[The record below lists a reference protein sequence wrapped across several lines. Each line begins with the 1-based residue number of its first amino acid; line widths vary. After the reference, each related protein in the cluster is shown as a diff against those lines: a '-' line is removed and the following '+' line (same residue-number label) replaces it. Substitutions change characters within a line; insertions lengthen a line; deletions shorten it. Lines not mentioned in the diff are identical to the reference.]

1 MSGPTT
7 LRPSSLRRRFV
18 LSELVLLATLAIV
31 AGACSTS
38 PSGHEAVQR
47 SNPSRSTTTAT
58 TAPTTTTTIV
68 PTTTTVAPTTR
79 PSSTEGSLPA
89 TTSTTPTTTSTPES
103 LTQLFGKV
111 WQQIPTRSRVVA
123 LTFDAGANGNGVPAI
138 LSSLRS
144 AGVPA
149 TFFLTGAFTKSFPD
163 LARSIVQGGYLVGD
177 HTVDHPHLP
186 SLSDAMVAA
195 EVADAAA
202 TITSV
207 SGASPSPLFRFPY
220 GDSDAR
226 TLTVVNDLG
235 YVAVGWTVDTLGW
248 EGSSAGITAS
258 SIVARVMAGLRP
270 GEIVLMHV
278 GSNPNDGSTLDA
290 DALASVIGSIKA
302 TGYSFVTL
310 DALLGNG

>member
-1 MSGPTT
+1 MK
-7 LRPSSLRRRFV
+7 
-18 LSELVLLATLAIV
+18 
-31 AGACSTS
+31 
-38 PSGHEAVQR
+38 
-47 SNPSRSTTTAT
+47 
-58 TAPTTTTTIV
+58 TAPTTTTTIA
-68 PTTTTVAPTTR
+68 PTTTTVAPTTQ
-79 PSSTEGSLPA
+79 PSNTEGSLP
-89 TTSTTPTTTSTPES
+89 TTTTPTTSTPEN
-103 LTQLFGKV
+103 LKQLYGKV
-111 WQQIPTRSRVVA
+111 WQQIPTTSRVVA

-138 LSSLRS
+138 LSTLRS
-144 AGVPA
+144 AGAPA

-163 LARSIVQGGYLVGD
+163 LARSIVQGGYRVGD

-186 SLSDAMVAA
+186 TLSDAMVAA

-202 TITSV
+202 TITSAT
-207 SGASPSPLFRFPY
+207 GASPVPLFRFPY

-235 YVAVGWTVDTLGW
+235 YIAVGWTVDTLGW
-248 EGSSAGITAS
+248 EGSSAGITPT

-302 TGYSFVTL
+302 KGYSFVTL
-310 DALLGNG
+310 NDLVGNG

>member
-1 MSGPTT
+1 MSGRTISEPPR
-7 LRPSSLRRRFV
+7 LRCRGALRR
-18 LSELVLLATLAIV
+18 LVLIATLAILG
-31 AGACSTS
+31 AACSAS
-38 PSGHEAVQR
+38 PAGHEAGPR
-47 SNPSRSTTTAT
+47 SNVSRSTTIAT
-58 TAPTTTTTIV
+58 PAPT
-68 PTTTTVAPTTR
+68 TTTTVAPTTTSTAPTTQ

-89 TTSTTPTTTSTPES
+89 TTSTTPTTSTLENLKP
-103 LTQLFGKV
+103 LFGKV
-111 WQQIPTRSRVVA
+111 WQQIPTASRVVA

-138 LSSLRS
+138 LSTLRS
-144 AGVPA
+144 AGVPS

-163 LARSIVQGGYLVGD
+163 LARSIVQGGYRIGD

-195 EVADAAA
+195 EVTDAAA
-202 TITSV
+202 TITSTT
-207 SGASPSPLFRFPY
+207 GASPSPLFRFPY

-248 EGSSAGITAS
+248 EGSSSGITAA

-302 TGYSFVTL
+302 AGYSFVTL

>member
-1 MSGPTT
+1 MPDRTI
-7 LRPSSLRRRFV
+7 LRPPRLQRRGVLRQ
-18 LSELVLLATLAIV
+18 LVLIATLAIL
-31 AGACSTS
+31 AAACSA
-38 PSGHEAVQR
+38 PPAGDEAAPR
-47 SNPSRSTTTAT
+47 ANASRSTTTTT
-58 TAPTTTTTIV
+58 TAPTTTTTA
-68 PTTTTVAPTTR
+68 APSTQ

-89 TTSTTPTTTSTPES
+89 TTSTTPPTSTPEN

-111 WQQIPTRSRVVA
+111 WQQVPTTSRVVA
-123 LTFDAGANGNGVPAI
+123 LTFDAGANGNGAPAI
-138 LSSLRS
+138 LSTLRS

-163 LARSIVQGGYLVGD
+163 LARSIVQGGYRVGD

-202 TITSV
+202 TIASV
-207 SGASPSPLFRFPY
+207 TGASPSPFFRFPY

-248 EGSSAGITAS
+248 EGSSAGITAE
-258 SIVARVMAGLRP
+258 SIVTRVTAGLRP

-302 TGYSFVTL
+302 AGYSFVTL
-310 DALLGNG
+310 DALLGSG